1 MSGSLGSLVVE
12 VAANVARFQS
22 DMGRIAYIA
31 QQNANSIQRA
41 FDVVGNSLKAL
52 GVGLSV
58 GVAIDTVKTKIEQAL
73 QSAADLEDLA
83 QRTGGTIEGLSRLSS
98 ISQISGTS
106 TDTLATGLQRLA
118 KNMVEAEQGS
128 TAASAAFNA
137 LGISTKGLA
146 SQRPED
152 VFQRVAAELSKYE
165 DNATKTAMA
174 QQLLGKSGANL
185 LPVLNDLVT
194 VGDLA
199 VTTTAALSA
208 AAKAYEINLQRLQ
221 FSVDAVFKTI
231 ALQIVPVMSSFVK
244 ALVTSTNSADGLRG
258 SVDKLAADGSLRQ
271 WAEATAMGLA
281 RLIDVR

>member
-128 TAASAAFNA
+128 TAAATAFNA

-152 VFQRVAAELSKYE
+152 VFPVSY
-165 DNATKTAMA
+165 T
-174 QQLLGKSGANL
+174 QLT
-185 LPVLNDLVT
+185 LPT
-194 VGDLA
+194 
-199 VTTTAALSA
+199 
-208 AAKAYEINLQRLQ
+208 
-221 FSVDAVFKTI
+221 F
-231 ALQIVPVMSSFVK
+231 
-244 ALVTSTNSADGLRG
+244 LRG
-258 SVDKLAADGSLRQ
+258 AIAVGTGIINTTHTFQHAYPLD
-271 WAEATAMGLA
+271 
-281 RLIDVR
+281 